1 MYDCMLNPKIALPDT
16 TIKRPDG
23 DRSPC
28 REHRQD
34 QSVLSVLIH
43 KHNRH
48 QQFNPT
54 RNARYGDWQTLAEFD
69 RNYEHDFEQM
79 VLSPRESKFN
89 NFRFLNV

>member
-1 MYDCMLNPKIALPDT
+1 MYEQMLKPNVALPDT
-16 TIKRPDG
+16 TVKSPDG
-23 DRSPC
+23 EGSPC

-48 QQFNPT
+48 QQFNPV
-54 RNARYGDWQTLAEFD
+54 RNNKYGDWQTLIEFD
-69 RNYEHDFEQM
+69 SGYQHDFQKM

-89 NFRFLNV
+89 KFRFLNV